1 MNLNE
6 HWKKQTITKRKKQYW
21 VVDNI
26 KSFQHFRSTS
36 RLEQNIKESTEKL
49 KEMEIQSQCNG
60 QQEDDYE
67 EQEKKLRQTFPFY
80 LSTLVGESWF
90 AGFN

>member
-1 MNLNE
+1 MNC
-6 HWKKQTITKRKKQYW
+6 
-21 VVDNI
+21 
-26 KSFQHFRSTS
+26 FRSTS

-67 EQEKKLRQTFPFY
+67 EQEKKLRKYF
-80 LSTLVGESWF
+80 SS
-90 AGFN
+90 

>member
-1 MNLNE
+1 MNLKE
-6 HWKKQTITKRKKQYW
+6 LWKKQTITKRKNSIYNVKS
-21 VVDNI
+21 NI
-26 KSFQHFRSTS
+26 IFRSTS

-67 EQEKKLRQTFPFY
+67 EQEKKLRKYFSF
-80 LSTLVGESWF
+80 
-90 AGFN
+90 

>member
-1 MNLNE
+1 MNLKE
-6 HWKKQTITKRKKQYW
+6 LWKKQTITKRKNSIYNVKS
-21 VVDNI
+21 NI
-26 KSFQHFRSTS
+26 IFRSTS

-67 EQEKKLRQTFPFY
+67 EQEKKLREYFSF
-80 LSTLVGESWF
+80 
-90 AGFN
+90 